1 MGQNAWGLGGVGSGV
16 VGDRVGAED
25 GTEMQL
31 AVLAVHMHDESRWHT
46 FWVTKYEQYSG
57 ELSSVGELN
66 SSPAPPPSPMK
77 NPLSADSDRHS
88 SFAAIHQQRMFCLQ
102 PLSSVFSKHSLLRNC
117 LVESPPEIALLE
129 ILPRANE
136 EEVMARMATNENQGP
151 RGVLLMVL

>member
-88 SFAAIHQQRMFCLQ
+88 SFAAIHQQRMFCLADQ
-102 PLSSVFSKHSLLRNC
+102 SIM
-117 LVESPPEIALLE
+117 LVSCSGVLPDSESTLVDLPAIALVRVLE
-129 ILPRANE
+129 TQPPSKLPR
-136 EEVMARMATNENQGP
+136 
-151 RGVLLMVL
+151 